1 MSELETPPRTLLR
14 ALGPGFVGA
23 STLTLI
29 HQGAR
34 AVLEHPPR
42 MDVLGMRALKKVS
55 RWLGVR
61 PAHGRTLYLQS
72 LAGDLI
78 SNSLYYALVAMGRP
92 RRIYLKGALLGALA
106 GLSAVVLPP
115 YLGLGKHPS
124 RARRSTAFLTVA
136 WYTLGGLGSAH
147 AARRSLLQPTAS

>member
-1 MSELETPPRTLLR
+1 MSELETQPRTLLR

-23 STLTLI
+23 TSLTLI

-34 AVLEHPPR
+34 AVLKHPPR

-72 LAGDLI
+72 LVGDLL

-92 RRIYLKGALLGALA
+92 RHIYLKGVLLGALA
-106 GLSAVVLPP
+106 GLGAVVLPP
-115 YLGLGKHPS
+115 YLGLGKRPG
-124 RARRSTAFLTVA
+124 RARRSTEFLTVA
-136 WYTLGGLGSAH
+136 WYTLGGLGSAY
-147 AARRSLLQPTAS
+147 AARRTLLESAPA

>member
-1 MSELETPPRTLLR
+1 MSELETRPRTLFR

-23 STLTLI
+23 TTLTLI

-92 RRIYLKGALLGALA
+92 RRLYLKGVLLGALA
-106 GLSAVVLPP
+106 GLGAVVLPP
-115 YLGLGKHPS
+115 YLGLGERPS

-147 AARRSLLQPTAS
+147 AARRALLESAPA